1 LVPENP
7 PFLVR
12 EVLSYL
18 GQVRHPVAEQVL
30 VLFFRNLEESL
41 RSPSADTWAEDRDR
55 WLSYLDRAA
64 PAVARARTPNASGW
78 LVEHRLRTEE
88 SLENCAARLAPL
100 ADEDLSSTPH
110 LVARLVAALQPAL
123 PP

>member
-1 LVPENP
+1 
-7 PFLVR
+7 
-12 EVLSYL
+12 VLGLYF
-18 GQVRHPVAEQVL
+18 GK
-30 VLFFRNLEESL
+30 LEEAL

-64 PAVARARTPNASGW
+64 PEVARARTPNAWGV
-78 LVEHRLRTEE
+78 LVEHGLRTEE
-88 SLENCAARLAPL
+88 SLGNCAARLAPL